1 MSSPGNSNQLCGER
15 TLSCFGVCVR
25 QNFIALQDEII
36 ALIII
41 YPESED
47 DERRKIAEEEQ
58 REHTDPESIGIRC
71 FIKQN
76 IDNACGI
83 IAGYLLL
90 EKGAKLETKANY
102 AKTPLLWA
110 VASGH
115 EAVVKL
121 LLEKGAKLETKDTS
135 HGQTLLS
142 LAAASGHEAVV
153 KLLLEKGAELESK
166 DNIEISA
173 SRIK

>member
-47 DERRKIAEEEQ
+47 DERRNIAEEEQ
-58 REHTDPESIGIRC
+58 GEHTDPESIGIRC

-90 EKGAKLETKANY
+90 EKGAKLETK
-102 AKTPLLWA
+102 
-110 VASGH
+110 
-115 EAVVKL
+115 
-121 LLEKGAKLETKDTS
+121 DTS

-153 KLLLEKGAELESK
+153 KLLLEKALSWRV
-166 DNIEISA
+166 
-173 SRIK
+173 RIILRFRHLA